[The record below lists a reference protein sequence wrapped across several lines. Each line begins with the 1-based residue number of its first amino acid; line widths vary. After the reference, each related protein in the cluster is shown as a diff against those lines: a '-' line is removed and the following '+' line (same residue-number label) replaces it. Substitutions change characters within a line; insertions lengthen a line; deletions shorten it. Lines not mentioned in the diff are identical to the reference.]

1 MEIVVFFGVCV
12 AFYLYIRNVI
22 KKRWLRRYLELG
34 GVLVNPKV
42 IKSVYLDEKVVVI
55 QFVDGDAATI
65 VTDDP
70 LGVIENLRDI
80 FIK

>member
-1 MEIVVFFGVCV
+1 MELVVFFGVCV
-12 AFYLYIRNVI
+12 VLYLYIRGVI

-34 GVLVNPKV
+34 GVLVNFKAV
-42 IKSVYLDEKVVVI
+42 KSVYLDEKVVVI

-70 LGVIENLRDI
+70 LDVIEHLRDI